1 MVDSRQK
8 GARAESQAKDLLNA
22 YAGGKIF
29 ERTPSSGALNEKH
42 FLKGD
47 LYIPAERNLYTIEV
61 KSYKESQINH
71 LMLGK
76 SPKLIEW
83 WQQTERQ
90 ARQNRDNIP
99 LLLFKHDRSKFYVA
113 TEEINM
119 KAKYSNIIYSY
130 SEYKLQISLLSN
142 FLEFEK
148 PKFKED

>member
-8 GARAESQAKDLLNA
+8 GARAESQAKDVLNT
-22 YAGGKIF
+22 YMGEKVF

-47 LYIPAERNLYTIEV
+47 LYIPAERNLYTVEV
-61 KSYKESQINH
+61 KSYKESQISH

-76 SPKLIEW
+76 APKIIEW

-90 ARQNRDNIP
+90 AHQNRDNIP
-99 LLLFKHDRSKFYVA
+99 LLLFKHDRSKFYAA
-113 TEEINM
+113 TEEINT
-119 KAKYSNIIYSY
+119 KAKYHNIIYTY
-130 SEYKLQISLLSN
+130 NQYKLQISLLSD
-142 FLEFEK
+142 FLQYEK